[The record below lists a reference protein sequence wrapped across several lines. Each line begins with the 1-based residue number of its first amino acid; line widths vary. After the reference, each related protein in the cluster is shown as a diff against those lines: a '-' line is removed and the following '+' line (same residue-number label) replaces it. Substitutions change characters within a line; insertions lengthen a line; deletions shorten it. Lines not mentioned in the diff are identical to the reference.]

1 MTDNDYSASHE
12 EERRDMRF
20 LMPIVLA
27 LLLPVASAQGG
38 DGGTVSGV
46 ISSLDAGIDQPV
58 GVPDAEIQFQS
69 ASGETLT
76 ARTDKVGQYAISL
89 LPGSYVIT
97 VSHKWFCGAR
107 RPPVSVTFGVTLK
120 FDFTLTSKC
129 VGDAI
134 SVGRNSDG
142 MPLTPEELSDEL
154 LESMTPS
161 SYYYYAEQ
169 KISFSKAAH
178 DYLIIS
184 FGKRLREGHQLK
196 YYPLPV
202 SKTPGVEIPV
212 TISFGR
218 YTVRAKQAEVGF
230 DYVRAEQ
237 SVSIEDGSSSPPQ
250 LVSCAEIR
258 LDEPAPQPHPCS

>member
-1 MTDNDYSASHE
+1 
-12 EERRDMRF
+12 MRF